1 MAVMPV
7 LNIRNLPTEVHAHL
21 RRRAARAGRSMEAE
35 ARAILTAACMESE
48 FLLPPSVLQDWVDG
62 LYATRRPRR
71 VVGSLIA
78 ERRRQG
84 SKE

>member
-1 MAVMPV
+1 
-7 LNIRNLPTEVHAHL
+7 
-21 RRRAARAGRSMEAE
+21 MEAE
-35 ARAILTAACMESE
+35 TRAILTAACMESE